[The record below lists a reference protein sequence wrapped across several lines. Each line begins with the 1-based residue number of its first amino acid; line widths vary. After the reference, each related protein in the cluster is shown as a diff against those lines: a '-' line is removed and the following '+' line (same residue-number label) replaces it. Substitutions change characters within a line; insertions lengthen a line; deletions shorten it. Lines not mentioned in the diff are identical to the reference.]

1 MAVLVIMD
9 IEGGT
14 REQYDRVDALLGG
27 TTADH
32 APPGLISHAAG
43 ETDTGFL
50 VVDVWENPEIMQQSF
65 EQVLAPA
72 LQQAEVPQVQPRV
85 LPVHDHFNGGATDG
99 SVIVLIEIDGMTT
112 DDYDQLAASM
122 PAHATPGAHPAV
134 SHLAAVGEDGIVV
147 VDIWGSPE
155 EFAAFAQSELAPRAG
170 ASLSGMTPRIV
181 PIHKYVPV
189 KEPAVR

>member
-170 ASLSGMTPRIV
+170 ASLSGMTPQIV